1 MARTATDR
9 TSAASNGLNLSPAG
23 TIITDLTRSA
33 DCSAYSPKPLDGSL
47 VTYAGARQAVLEE
60 PDPLSPK
67 DFATVDSNGSALRMV
82 WSETGRTDLQATAYK
97 RVPVLIKGIE
107 VRTKLYNFDSA
118 AGSIQAGDLVFAA
131 SNVEAIGSNAAGT
144 HFIPDI
150 CAKGSA
156 GNDDAGWLIG
166 VVVKGTDS
174 PVSLASDGA
183 DGVEITIALYDV
195 PVFLSPA

>member
-1 MARTATDR
+1 MSRVATTR

-47 VTYAGARQAVLEE
+47 VAYAGARQAVLVE
-60 PDPLSPK
+60 PSGAE
-67 DFATVDSNGSALRMV
+67 DFEDVNSNGSALRMV

-107 VRTKLYNFDSA
+107 VRTKLYNFL
-118 AGSIQAGDLVFAA
+118 AGATIQAGDLVFAA
-131 SNVEAIGSNAAGT
+131 TNVQAIGSDLANT

-156 GNDDAGWLIG
+156 GTGNAGWLIG

-174 PVSLASDGA
+174 PVSLLSDGA

-195 PVFLSPA
+195 PVYLSPQ